1 MLRSNLSDHNDAYIV
16 LKQRASVT
24 GTDNTNRRDKNQ
36 NFKNNVIFRSY
47 ITKINNTFIDI
58 SWYCYA

>member
-1 MLRSNLSDHNDAYIV
+1 MLRSNLSDHSDAYIV
-16 LKQRASVT
+16 LKQRASVAE
-24 GTDNTNRRDKNQ
+24 TDNTNRRDKKQ